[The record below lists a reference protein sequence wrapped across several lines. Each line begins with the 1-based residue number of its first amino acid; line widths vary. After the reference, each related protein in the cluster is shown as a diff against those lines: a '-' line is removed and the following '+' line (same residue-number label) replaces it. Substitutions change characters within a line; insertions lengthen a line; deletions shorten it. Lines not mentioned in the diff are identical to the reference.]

1 MTKEQLETRQQI
13 FKELNAIDLGERIRK
28 KLGLSYLSWANAW
41 EILRTKYPD
50 AEYKIYTRE
59 VETTETRE
67 ITDVNTGV
75 RNIVTNTF
83 KTEYPYFTDG
93 KTCWV
98 KVGVTICGIE
108 EVEILAVMD
117 NHQNSVPFATITSVA
132 VNKAIQRAFV
142 KACARHGLGLYVY
155 QGEDL
160 PTDTKENLIKLQEEQ
175 MKKIKDAMNRA
186 DQLVTK
192 ELDAENFRVMQ
203 EKVINSYKEILGR
216 QDQAAIAELVN
227 QYITELFPGKR
238 LSSLV
243 IAEDGKN
250 LQKLDTFL
258 AEVLKMIK

>member
-1 MTKEQLETRQQI
+1 
-13 FKELNAIDLGERIRK
+13 
-28 KLGLSYLSWANAW
+28 
-41 EILRTKYPD
+41 
-50 AEYKIYTRE
+50 
-59 VETTETRE
+59 
-67 ITDVNTGV
+67 
-75 RNIVTNTF
+75 
-83 KTEYPYFTDG
+83 
-93 KTCWV
+93 
-98 KVGVTICGIE
+98 
-108 EVEILAVMD
+108 MD

-192 ELDAENFRVMQ
+192 ELDAENFRVIQ
-203 EKVINSYKEILGR
+203 EKVINSYKEVLGR
-216 QDQAAIAELVN
+216 QDQTAIAELVN